1 MEIILKFELTT
12 VEVNYWAIFA
22 VLDSY
27 QATSQHPTNFGLNSA
42 RMTTLRRPDS
52 LLTTACVMKTFV
64 FFSFSFQFTLLISY
78 DAVHG
83 NDLSGNRGEIA
94 SPLFPHPYIHRDDFS
109 WRVTVDAER
118 FVRLYFYP
126 QFSIEREHEST
137 ACISSLLVLGQIN
150 ELRYI
155 QSIKNDYD
163 FYRYM
168 MDTMNKLLYWE
179 NTVEKPGL
187 DQCMLL
193 LPGT

>member
-1 MEIILKFELTT
+1 MEIILKYELTT

-42 RMTTLRRPDS
+42 RMRTLRHPDS
-52 LLTTACVMKTFV
+52 LLTTACVMK
-64 FFSFSFQFTLLISY
+64 SFQFCFQFTRPISN

-137 ACISSLLVLGQIN
+137 ACISSLLVLGQMN
-150 ELRYI
+150 KLCFE
-155 QSIKNDYD
+155 SVSNNND
-163 FYRYM
+163 FYRFM
-168 MDTMNKLLYWE
+168 MDMMSKLLYWE
-179 NTVEKPGL
+179 NTVEKRGL
-187 DQCMLL
+187 DKCI
-193 LPGT
+193 

>member
-150 ELRYI
+150 QLRYI

-187 DQCMLL
+187 DKFM
-193 LPGT
+193 

>member
-137 ACISSLLVLGQIN
+137 ACISSLLVLGQKKM
-150 ELRYI
+150 
-155 QSIKNDYD
+155 S
-163 FYRYM
+163 
-168 MDTMNKLLYWE
+168 W
-179 NTVEKPGL
+179 
-187 DQCMLL
+187 
-193 LPGT
+193 GTSNPLKIIMICKGI